1 MIPWICSKRSK
12 KHKEYISEAAGP
24 HSIAFKPTLRWHRG
38 SSNPAEPTMSVSC
51 KIWPQ
56 GPLAVALPSLLSARE
71 KRCPQTPSKLRC
83 FWLSHF
89 FDLVDQDGS
98 TWPNISPKTRAS
110 WPNIAPR
117 WPNMARKL
125 GPHSPKMGQHSPKMG
140 QHSSKTGQHSP

>member
-24 HSIAFKPTLRWHRG
+24 HSIAFKLTLRWHRG

-89 FDLVDQDGS
+89 FDLVR
-98 TWPNISPKTRAS
+98 NISRKTCGS
-110 WPNIAPR
+110 WPSIVLR
-117 WPNMARKL
+117 WPNMGRKL
-125 GPHSPKMGQHSPKMG
+125 WPIHKVCRRQIWGRACSYVGT
-140 QHSSKTGQHSP
+140 SSASLEPS